1 MTGGAATTRHNRMM
15 KIFIRILELA
25 CEVARLL
32 SDASCRKKY
41 KSFNFNVRICG
52 CGVVVPHLTSNYF
65 FTPSRHVYG
74 LSPQNY
80 LQSCAIYEVDHWHAF
95 QTTDFTEVSNE

>member
-65 FTPSRHVYG
+65 FMFNLGDCLPFWDATNSCFRTNTPG
-74 LSPQNY
+74 P
-80 LQSCAIYEVDHWHAF
+80 
-95 QTTDFTEVSNE
+95 